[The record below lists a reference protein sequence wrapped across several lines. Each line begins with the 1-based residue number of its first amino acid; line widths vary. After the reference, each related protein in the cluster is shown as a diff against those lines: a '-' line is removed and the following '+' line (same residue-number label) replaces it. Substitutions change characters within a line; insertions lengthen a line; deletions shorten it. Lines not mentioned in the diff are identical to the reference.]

1 MPSRN
6 VIKIDIADGYYHVY
20 ARGHSK
26 SEIFIDDADYNYF
39 TKLFARYLSKKPTLD
54 KHQVPYPHLYGCLDL
69 LCYCLMRNHFH
80 LLLYQ
85 HEEGAM
91 QKLMRGVMGS
101 YSRYFNN
108 KYNRTGSLFESRY
121 KASLITSQQYV
132 EHISRYIHLNRKQW
146 QTTPYSSIGYY
157 LSGQKAEWVHPDAVL
172 AMFNNDREEY
182 KKFLADYV
190 DYKDKLDEI
199 KYELA
204 NTIL

>member
-6 VIKIDIADGYYHVY
+6 VIKIDVADSYYHVY

-26 SEIFIDDADYNYF
+26 SEIFIDNADYAYF
-39 TKLFARYLSKKPTLD
+39 TNLFSRYLSKKPVLD
-54 KHQVPYPHLYGCLDL
+54 RYNMPYPHMYKQVEL

-91 QKLMRGVMGS
+91 QKLMKSIMGS

-108 KYNRTGSLFESRY
+108 KYGRSGSVFESRY
-121 KASLITSQQYV
+121 KASLISHYQYLV
-132 EHISRYIHLNRKQW
+132 HISRYIHLNRKQW

-157 LSGQKAEWVHPDAVL
+157 LADKRAEWVNPQPVL
-172 AMFNNDREEY
+172 SLFEDRAEY
-182 KKFLADYV
+182 KTFLADYE
-190 DYKDKLDEI
+190 DYQRNIDEL

-204 NTIL
+204 NIL